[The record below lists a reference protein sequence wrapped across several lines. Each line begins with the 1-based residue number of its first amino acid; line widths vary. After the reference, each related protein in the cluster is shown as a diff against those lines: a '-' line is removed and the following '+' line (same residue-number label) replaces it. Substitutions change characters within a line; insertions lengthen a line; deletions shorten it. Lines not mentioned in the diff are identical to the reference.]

1 MPTDVVMPQMGES
14 IFEGTITKWLKKPG
28 DKVQRDEPLFEIST
42 DKVDAEIPAPS
53 SGVLKEIKIQAG
65 ATVQV
70 NTVVGVI
77 DGDGAGA
84 ATPAQPAVQAAPPAA
99 PPKAA
104 PQADGTSTAKQPPV
118 TEAAPAAHSQAT
130 PAPQAQATS
139 APQGGGDGGPGTDVV
154 MPQMGESIFEG
165 TITKWLKKV
174 GDKVQ
179 RDEPLFEISTD
190 KVDAEIP
197 APTTGVLREI
207 KVKEGATVQVNT
219 VVAVIGGAGAG
230 AAKPAA
236 QPASAQQASA
246 QQTSSQQ
253 ASAQQA
259 SAQPAPAQPQRVPQS
274 MSVAGQ
280 EQVVDQERE
289 EIEESDSSR
298 EDVRSSPL
306 VRKIA
311 RENNIDLGRVP
322 GTGLG
327 GRISKQDIQ
336 SFIQQHGPGGT
347 GKPQPVAPP
356 PQRAPQAPPPQQ
368 QQQAAYQAPAQQ
380 QQQQVSTPPQQLP
393 ELAGEFVPMTP
404 MRRKIADRMVESRR
418 TSAHVHTV
426 FKVDMTRIVKL
437 REKIRKGW
445 EGQHGVKLTFMP
457 FIAKALMHGVRTKPI
472 INSSVVNDGIQYHKS
487 VNIGIAVALEWG
499 LIVPVVKGAENLSF
513 VGVQRAITDLGERAR
528 GKKLKPDDVQGGTI
542 TITNPGIYGPQFGTP
557 IILQPQV
564 AILGMGGIFKEPT
577 VITDKDGNDSIAI
590 RHIIRLTLGYDHR
603 IIDGSEADQF
613 MVAVRDYLENF
624 SDDIG

>member
-1 MPTDVVMPQMGES
+1 MATDVVMPQMGES

-42 DKVDAEIPAPS
+42 DKVDAEIPAPAA
-53 SGVLKEIKIQAG
+53 GVLKEIKVKEG

-77 DGDGAGA
+77 DAEGSVA
-84 ATPAQPAVQAAPPAA
+84 AAAPPQPAQSAPAQSSPKAA
-99 PPKAA
+99 PLQSA
-104 PQADGTSTAKQPPV
+104 PQADG
-118 TEAAPAAHSQAT
+118 APAAQQPPAT
-130 PAPQAQATS
+130 EKS
-139 APQGGGDGGPGTDVV
+139 APVQEEKSSAPAGANGGAGIDVV

-207 KVKEGATVQVNT
+207 KVKEGTTVQVNS
-219 VVAVIGGAGAG
+219 VVAVIGGAGTTAG
-230 AAKPAA
+230 GAGTTAGGAGAPAAAKPAA
-236 QPASAQQASA
+236 QPAAAP
-246 QQTSSQQ
+246 
-253 ASAQQA
+253 
-259 SAQPAPAQPQRVPQS
+259 QPAPAQPQRVPES
-274 MSVAGQ
+274 LSVAAQ
-280 EQVVDQERE
+280 EEPVAQARE
-289 EIEESDSSR
+289 EIEETEGR

-306 VRKIA
+306 VRRIA

-327 GRISKQDIQ
+327 GRISKQDIL
-336 SFIQQHGPGGT
+336 SFIQQHGPGGA
-347 GKPQPVAPP
+347 GRPQPVAPP
-356 PQRAPQAPPPQQ
+356 PAQRAPQQPVQQQYQQAPPQQ
-368 QQQAAYQAPAQQ
+368 QVSAPA
-380 QQQQVSTPPQQLP
+380 PQLP
-393 ELAGEFVPMTP
+393 ELAGEFVPMTA
-404 MRRKIADRMVESRR
+404 MRKKIADRMVESRR
-418 TSAHVHTV
+418 TSAHVHTI
-426 FKVDMTRIVKL
+426 FKVDMTRIVKM
-437 REKIRKGW
+437 REKMRKAW
-445 EGQHGVKLTFMP
+445 EAQHGVKLTYMP

-472 INSSVVNDGIQYHKS
+472 VNSSVINDGIQYHKN

-513 VGVQRAITDLGERAR
+513 VGLQRAITDLGERAR

-542 TITNPGIYGPQFGTP
+542 TITNPGIYGPQFGLP

-564 AILGMGGIFKEPT
+564 AILGMGGIFKEP
-577 VITDKDGNDSIAI
+577 VVVTDEDGNDSIAV
-590 RHIIRLTLGYDHR
+590 RHIIRLSVGYDHR
-603 IIDGSEADQF
+603 IIDGADADQF
-613 MVAVRDYLENF
+613 MVAVREYLENF
-624 SDDIG
+624 NEDIG

>member
-1 MPTDVVMPQMGES
+1 MGES

-77 DGDGAGA
+77 DADGAGA
-84 ATPAQPAVQAAPPAA
+84 S
-99 PPKAA
+99 AA
-104 PQADGTSTAKQPPV
+104 PQAPAQTAPQPAPTAPNAAQSASTQSASNQPAAAQSAPGAGSSTPKQPPAA
-118 TEAAPAAHSQAT
+118 EAAPAAQA
-130 PAPQAQATS
+130 
-139 APQGGGDGGPGTDVV
+139 GGNGGAGTDVV

-207 KVKEGATVQVNT
+207 KVKEGTTVQVNS
-219 VVAVIGGAGAG
+219 VVAVIGGAGTPAPAG
-230 AAKPAA
+230 AKPAA
-236 QPASAQQASA
+236 AQPVPVQPAHG
-246 QQTSSQQ
+246 
-253 ASAQQA
+253 
-259 SAQPAPAQPQRVPQS
+259 QPQRVPES
-274 MSVAGQ
+274 LSVAAQ
-280 EQVVDQERE
+280 EQPVDQARE
-289 EIEESDSSR
+289 EIEESDGGR
-298 EDVRSSPL
+298 DDVRSSPL
-306 VRKIA
+306 VRRIA

-327 GRISKQDIQ
+327 GRISKTDILN
-336 SFIQQHGPGGT
+336 FVQQHGPGGA
-347 GKPQPVAPP
+347 GRPQPVAPP
-356 PQRAPQAPPPQQ
+356 AQQRVQQAPQ
-368 QQQAAYQAPAQQ
+368 QQQAAYQPQPT
-380 QQQQVSTPPQQLP
+380 QQVSQTQQMAAPAQQLP

-418 TSAHVHTV
+418 TSAHVHTI
-426 FKVDMTRIVKL
+426 FKVDMTRIVKM
-437 REKIRKGW
+437 RENMRKGW
-445 EGQHGVKLTFMP
+445 EARHGVKLTYMP
-457 FIAKALMHGVRTKPI
+457 FIAKALMHGVRTKPVV
-472 INSSVVNDGIQYHKS
+472 NSSVINDGIQYHKN

-513 VGVQRAITDLGERAR
+513 VGLQRAITDLGERAR

-590 RHIIRLTLGYDHR
+590 RHILRLVLGYDHR
-603 IIDGSEADQF
+603 IIDGADADQF

-624 SDDIG
+624 NEDIG